1 MYTPLS
7 SLYCKPFQ
15 IYVVK
20 KYISP
25 SHSLLFESAF
35 VKEKTISIIHNNY
48 QSIHLYFTSFFH
60 SCVVFPQICQFF
72 TSKIVVRFQGTFL
85 DCYIGQYIYSK
96 EKRNF
101 YIGDE
106 YMGEAILVKREPL
119 WTKEFVALIL
129 ANLCMFLGFQMLIPT
144 LPVYVK
150 EIGGTSSNIGFVV
163 GMFTVAALFVRPLTG
178 NALQKFSKKIILM
191 IGTAICL
198 LAMGSYLFASTV
210 FLLLA
215 VRILHG
221 AGFGITTTTYGTVVS
236 DLIPQARRGEGM
248 GYFGLSGTIA
258 MALGPLI
265 GLWLMQTYNFTILF
279 LCALS
284 CTIVSLI
291 LTKLLQIKKSP
302 QPPKQTSGT
311 FLDGFIERKA
321 LLPSL
326 LILCITLMYGGIGSF
341 ITLFATE
348 VGIADISLFLFNAL
362 AIAVTRP
369 FSGKL
374 YDAKGHSFVIIPGV
388 IITFA
393 GIILL
398 SYTTTIPS
406 LIIAAACY
414 GSGFGAIQPALQAW
428 MIDRVAPHRRG
439 VATATFFSAFDLGIG
454 AGAIIFGFIAHFTNY
469 ATVYRYSSLLLI
481 AFLFIYIT
489 SVKKQKHGDKNTEKA
504 AG

>member
-7 SLYCKPFQ
+7 SSYCKPFQ

-60 SCVVFPQICQFF
+60 NCVVFPQICQFF

>member
-1 MYTPLS
+1 
-7 SLYCKPFQ
+7 
-15 IYVVK
+15 
-20 KYISP
+20 
-25 SHSLLFESAF
+25 
-35 VKEKTISIIHNNY
+35 
-48 QSIHLYFTSFFH
+48 
-60 SCVVFPQICQFF
+60 
-72 TSKIVVRFQGTFL
+72 
-85 DCYIGQYIYSK
+85 
-96 EKRNF
+96 
-101 YIGDE
+101 
-106 YMGEAILVKREPL
+106 
-119 WTKEFVALIL
+119 
-129 ANLCMFLGFQMLIPT
+129 
-144 LPVYVK
+144 
-150 EIGGTSSNIGFVV
+150 
-163 GMFTVAALFVRPLTG
+163 
-178 NALQKFSKKIILM
+178 M

-279 LCALS
+279 M
-284 CTIVSLI
+284 CTFLYNCFININETTSN
-291 LTKLLQIKKSP
+291 QKSP
-302 QPPKQTSGT
+302 QSPQQTSGT

-348 VGIADISLFLFNAL
+348 VGIADISLFFLFNAL

-374 YDAKGHSFVIIPGV
+374 YDAKGHTFVIIPGV
-388 IITFA
+388 IITFI

-454 AGAIIFGFIAHFTNY
+454 AGAIILDSLHILQTTQLY
-469 ATVYRYSSLLLI
+469 IVIPLYYLLLSCS
-481 AFLFIYIT
+481 FT
-489 SVKKQKHGDKNTEKA
+489 SQV
-504 AG
+504 

>member
-1 MYTPLS
+1 
-7 SLYCKPFQ
+7 
-15 IYVVK
+15 
-20 KYISP
+20 
-25 SHSLLFESAF
+25 
-35 VKEKTISIIHNNY
+35 
-48 QSIHLYFTSFFH
+48 
-60 SCVVFPQICQFF
+60 
-72 TSKIVVRFQGTFL
+72 
-85 DCYIGQYIYSK
+85 
-96 EKRNF
+96 
-101 YIGDE
+101 
-106 YMGEAILVKREPL
+106 MGEAILVKREPL
-119 WTKEFVALIL
+119 WTKEFFALIL

-178 NALQKFSKKIILM
+178 NALQKFNKKIILM

-348 VGIADISLFLFNAL
+348 VGIADISLFFLFNAL

-374 YDAKGHSFVIIPGV
+374 YDAKGHAFVIIPGV
-388 IITFA
+388 IITFT

-489 SVKKQKHGDKNTEKA
+489 SIRKQKHGDKNTEKA

>member
-1 MYTPLS
+1 
-7 SLYCKPFQ
+7 
-15 IYVVK
+15 
-20 KYISP
+20 
-25 SHSLLFESAF
+25 
-35 VKEKTISIIHNNY
+35 
-48 QSIHLYFTSFFH
+48 
-60 SCVVFPQICQFF
+60 
-72 TSKIVVRFQGTFL
+72 
-85 DCYIGQYIYSK
+85 
-96 EKRNF
+96 
-101 YIGDE
+101 
-106 YMGEAILVKREPL
+106 MGEAALVKREPL
-119 WTKEFVALIL
+119 WTKEFIALIL

-163 GMFTVAALFVRPLTG
+163 GMFTVAALIIRPLTG
-178 NALQKFSKKIILM
+178 NALQKFSKKLILM
-191 IGTAICL
+191 TGTAICL

-236 DLIPQARRGEGM
+236 YLIPAARRGEGM

-265 GLWLMQTYNFTILF
+265 GLWLMQTYSFTILF

-284 CTIVSLI
+284 CTVVSLI
-291 LTKLLQIKKSP
+291 LTKLLKIQATEKPIHQAHES
-302 QPPKQTSGT
+302 
-311 FLDGFIERKA
+311 FLDGFIEKKA

-341 ITLFATE
+341 ITLFATQ
-348 VGIADISLFLFNAL
+348 VGIADISLFFLFNAL

-369 FSGKL
+369 FSGRL
-374 YDAKGHSFVIIPGV
+374 YDVKGHVFVIIPGV
-388 IITFA
+388 ILTFT

-406 LIIAAACY
+406 LIIAASCY

-454 AGAIIFGFIAHFTNY
+454 AGAIIFGFIAHFTDY
-469 ATVYRYSSLLLI
+469 ATVYRYSSVLLI
-481 AFLFIYIT
+481 AFLFIYT
-489 SVKKQKHGDKNTEKA
+489 TNVRKQKQMDKKNEKA

>member
-1 MYTPLS
+1 
-7 SLYCKPFQ
+7 
-15 IYVVK
+15 
-20 KYISP
+20 
-25 SHSLLFESAF
+25 
-35 VKEKTISIIHNNY
+35 
-48 QSIHLYFTSFFH
+48 
-60 SCVVFPQICQFF
+60 
-72 TSKIVVRFQGTFL
+72 
-85 DCYIGQYIYSK
+85 
-96 EKRNF
+96 
-101 YIGDE
+101 
-106 YMGEAILVKREPL
+106 MGEAILVKREPL

-198 LAMGSYLFASTV
+198 LAMGSYLFASTI

-302 QPPKQTSGT
+302 QPPQQTSGT

-348 VGIADISLFLFNAL
+348 VGIADISLFFLFNAL

-374 YDAKGHSFVIIPGV
+374 YDAKGHAFVIIPGV

-489 SVKKQKHGDKNTEKA
+489 SIRKQKHGNKNREKA

>member
-1 MYTPLS
+1 
-7 SLYCKPFQ
+7 
-15 IYVVK
+15 
-20 KYISP
+20 
-25 SHSLLFESAF
+25 
-35 VKEKTISIIHNNY
+35 
-48 QSIHLYFTSFFH
+48 
-60 SCVVFPQICQFF
+60 
-72 TSKIVVRFQGTFL
+72 
-85 DCYIGQYIYSK
+85 
-96 EKRNF
+96 
-101 YIGDE
+101 
-106 YMGEAILVKREPL
+106 MGEAILVKREPL
-119 WTKEFVALIL
+119 WTKEFVALIF

-150 EIGGTSSNIGFVV
+150 EIGGTSSNIGLVV

-178 NALQKFSKKIILM
+178 NALQKFNKKIILM

-198 LAMGSYLFASTV
+198 LAMGSYLFASTI

-236 DLIPQARRGEGM
+236 DLIPSARRGEGM

-291 LTKLLQIKKSP
+291 LTKLLQIQKTK
-302 QPPKQTSGT
+302 QPPQQSSSS

-348 VGIADISLFLFNAL
+348 VGIADISLFFLCNAL

-374 YDAKGHSFVIIPGV
+374 YDAKGHTFVIIPGV
-388 IITFA
+388 IITFT

-489 SVKKQKHGDKNTEKA
+489 SIRKQKYGDKNTEKA
-504 AG
+504 AGFSGFFIVLKKLFSLVLPL